1 MDIHLTQQVRLQVY
15 LVENTLT
22 SATVSYKKA
31 EKILIISRPKEV
43 FLYQSLP

>member
-1 MDIHLTQQVRLQVY
+1 
-15 LVENTLT
+15 
-22 SATVSYKKA
+22 VSYKKA